1 MRCDGSEETGAG
13 GRHGWICDHFRVA
26 YMSHKN
32 KIFGMQVAV
41 EKDQITSYFIRM
53 LCVFIH
59 ICWRGYE
66 QISLLFILS
75 DAMDYLH

>member
-1 MRCDGSEETGAG
+1 
-13 GRHGWICDHFRVA
+13 
-26 YMSHKN
+26 MSHKN
-32 KIFGMQVAV
+32 TIFGMQVVV

-59 ICWRGYE
+59 IGWRGYE

-75 DAMDYLH
+75 DAIDHSL